1 MWAVNCGANRRASL
15 VLAVV
20 PHEDEAQCWSS
31 RLRRAPFLSCFLM
44 LYNGGVTQG
53 NVRQVISA
61 SRRTDIPR
69 HFSAWLADVI
79 RAGFV
84 DVPQPYTG
92 RVRRVSLLPEDVHT
106 MVLWSKDLR
115 PLLRNEGGAREA
127 LMRYDQVY
135 CHLTLT
141 GLGSTSL
148 EPSIA
153 PWREV
158 AAQLSDLVEFVGDA
172 RRVSVRYDPIVHWYE
187 GPMIKSNLPFGE
199 PILRE
204 VSTSGIGA
212 VRVSFA
218 TLYGKV
224 RKRKGCRW
232 YDPPPA
238 ERLRIIR
245 KLLALAR
252 SLGLTLYSC
261 SQTDLQA
268 AGLLPSRCIDGELLA
283 ALHPRGLPAA
293 TGKDRGQ
300 RAECGCTV
308 SVDIGSYRMRCP
320 SGCRYCYA
328 NPRIRS

>member
-1 MWAVNCGANRRASL
+1 MRRSVQRVGWAVKTPSSHRMLTSQWRRRPFPRRIL
-15 VLAVV
+15 V
-20 PHEDEAQCWSS
+20 S
-31 RLRRAPFLSCFLM
+31 
-44 LYNGGVTQG
+44 YNGAEVQG
-53 NVRQVISA
+53 NMRQVISA
-61 SRRTDIPR
+61 SRRTDIPK
-69 HFSAWLADVI
+69 HFPAWLADVI

-127 LMRYDQVY
+127 LTRYEQVY

-141 GLGSTSL
+141 GLGGTSL

-153 PWREV
+153 PWSEV
-158 AAQLSDLVEFVGDA
+158 AAQLPDLVEFVGDA

-187 GPMIKSNLPFGE
+187 GQTIKSNLPFAE

-204 VSTSGIGA
+204 VSKSGIGT

-224 RKRKGCRW
+224 RKRKGWRW
-232 YDPPPA
+232 YDPAPA
-238 ERLRIIR
+238 ERLRILR
-245 KLLALAR
+245 NLLALAR

-268 AGLLPSRCIDGELLA
+268 AGLLPSRCIDGDLLA
-283 ALHPRGLPAA
+283 ALHPHGLPAA

-308 SVDIGSYRMRCP
+308 SVDIGSYQMLCP

-328 NPRIRS
+328 NPRIRG